1 MAGQGAG
8 PGMILILAGIGLLL
22 SGGLIA
28 AFVRRPASGPLFAA
42 FSGAALLCLLPPAMR
57 VLLTGDPLAAS
68 FNFSGPVGA
77 AALRMDPLSAFFVIL
92 IALGGF
98 MAAVYS
104 IGYMKIYREDEGH
117 SLASY
122 HACMGVLVAAMLAV
136 AVVQNALLFLM
147 AWEAM
152 SLASYFLVSFED
164 RKEEVRKAGLYYLV
178 AMHLG
183 AGCLVAAF
191 AWGSVLT
198 GSLDFA
204 ALKSIP
210 AAHPAAA
217 AVLFVLFFAGFGTKA
232 GFVPLHSWLPLAH
245 PAAPTGVSALMSGVM
260 IKTGIYGLLRVILL
274 LGVPAPWLA
283 YLVIGVALAS
293 GILGVMNAIAQH
305 DLKKL
310 LAYHSIEN
318 IGIIGLGAGMGMLG
332 LATGREGLAV
342 AGFLGALLHTFNHF
356 TFKSLL
362 FYGAGAV
369 YARTHT
375 RDIEKL
381 GGLARILPATAAF
394 FLLGSLAICGLPLL
408 NGFLSEFAIF
418 WGLARTLASGGG
430 IGPALAAA
438 AGLTGL
444 AFIGVMALL
453 CFTKAY
459 GIVFLGSPRSEG
471 LEEPEREAASMLVP
485 MGVMAALIVL
495 IGLGA
500 PLVLPLLASVVKQ
513 FAPAPEAWAALTA
526 VFLSMS
532 RALWVLGGL
541 ILAASGLRWALGLG
555 RVLERFKTWDCGY
568 QGADP
573 RIQYTASSFAS
584 PFLSLVTGFV
594 PQKKETIRPEGLF
607 PVGARLECHGQD
619 SLNRWLVAP
628 LVSVLDRFLELF
640 AWVQSGR
647 TQQYI
652 LYGLVTLVCLVVW
665 IIGVR

>member
-1 MAGQGAG
+1 
-8 PGMILILAGIGLLL
+8 
-22 SGGLIA
+22 
-28 AFVRRPASGPLFAA
+28 
-42 FSGAALLCLLPPAMR
+42 
-57 VLLTGDPLAAS
+57 
-68 FNFSGPVGA
+68 
-77 AALRMDPLSAFFVIL
+77 MDPLSAFFVLL

-104 IGYMKIYREDEGH
+104 IGYMKIYREAEGH

-122 HACMGVLVAAMLAV
+122 HVFMGALIAAMLAV

-152 SLASYFLVSFED
+152 SLASWFLVAFED
-164 RKEEVRKAGLYYLV
+164 RKEEARRAGLYYLV

-191 AWGSVLT
+191 AWGGVLT
-198 GSLDFA
+198 GSMDFD
-204 ALKSIP
+204 ALKAVP

-217 AVLFVLFFAGFGTKA
+217 SVLFLLFFAGFGTKA
-232 GFVPLHSWLPLAH
+232 GFVPLHTWLPLAH

-260 IKTGIYGLLRVILL
+260 IKTGIYGLLRILLL

-283 YLVIGVALAS
+283 YLVFGIALAS

-318 IGIIGLGAGMGMLG
+318 IGIIGLGAGLGMLG
-332 LATGREGLAV
+332 LVTGREGLAV

-369 YARTHT
+369 YVRART

-408 NGFLSEFAIF
+408 NGFISEFAIF
-418 WGLARTLASGGG
+418 WGLAHALASGGG
-430 IGPALAAA
+430 IAVALAAA
-438 AGLTGL
+438 AGLAGL
-444 AFIGVMALL
+444 AFIGAMALL
-453 CFTKAY
+453 CFTKAF
-459 GIVFLGSPRSEG
+459 GIVFLGSPRSNG
-471 LEEPEREAASMLVP
+471 LEDPQGEPAAMLAP
-485 MGVMAALIVL
+485 MAGMAVLIVAV
-495 IGLGA
+495 GLGA
-500 PLVLPLLASVVKQ
+500 PLVLPLLAPVVGQ
-513 FAPAPEAWAALTA
+513 FVPAPGAWEAATA
-526 VFLSMS
+526 VFLPMS
-532 RALWVLGGL
+532 RALWALGGL
-541 ILAASGLRWALGLG
+541 ILAASGLRWALGRG
-555 RVLERFKTWDCGY
+555 RAPERFKTWDCGY
-568 QGADP
+568 QAADP
-573 RIQYTASSFAS
+573 KIQYTASSFAS

-594 PQKKETIRPEGLF
+594 PQKRTVVPPEGPF
-607 PVGARLECHGQD
+607 PAGARLESHGLD
-619 SLNRWLVAP
+619 ALDRWLVAP
-628 LVSVLDRFLELF
+628 LVSVLDRSLGLF
-640 AWVQSGR
+640 SWVQSGR

-652 LYGLVTLVCLVVW
+652 LYGLVTLVALVVW
-665 IIGVR
+665 VIWAR